1 MEQVEVEILGMVIT
15 QRYGVLKSGDI
26 LRTDADFAKHLVN
39 EASAAKYVD
48 AVKPSSEPEETKP
61 KRKKAEA

>member
-1 MEQVEVEILGMVIT
+1 MGQVEVEILGMVIT

-26 LRTDADFAKHLVN
+26 LRTDVEFAKHLVN
-39 EASAAKYVD
+39 EASAAKYVE
-48 AVKPSSEPEETKP
+48 AVRPSSEPEETKP

>member
-26 LRTDADFAKHLVN
+26 LRTDAEFAKHLVN
-39 EASAAKYVD
+39 EASAAKYVE
-48 AVKPSSEPEETKP
+48 AVKPSPEPEETKP